1 MQVDRLLDDE
11 GVFII
16 ISHGNPEQRLP
27 FLEQFDIEEP
37 NFTPWVIEVQ
47 AVCKSISLLLLC
59 LILKINDD
67 DNVTTIVKPK
77 EYPDEELDSSDPNSM
92 YFVYICRKT
101 PELVL
106 RKKVKLG
113 RLTKKQLKAMKPRE
127 KRVNLK
133 PSG

>member
-1 MQVDRLLDDE
+1 MLCTNTSTVTISQYIYEVDRLLDDE

-47 AVCKSISLLLLC
+47 AVL
-59 LILKINDD
+59 
-67 DNVTTIVKPK
+67 KPK
-77 EYPDEELDSSDPNSM
+77 EYPDEELDPSDPNSM